1 MRAWTALPERDQTL
15 LRWLVVGSAVTA
27 ELAALLV
34 YGAPRTARRRL
45 HRLVEEGLLRGYW
58 TANRQRPRGRYA
70 YSLLGPVRAEL
81 ERRRGKAI
89 APSARLPITPTIHQL
104 ATHDLLAAF
113 LRAADPTSGRGLL
126 GWLPE
131 RAAGDLFDGYL
142 RPDALASINTGAGR
156 LTLFVERDLG
166 TETLRVLIDKVSRY
180 RRLFRHQIDE
190 PVTLGVVVDSPR
202 RAASLRRGLS
212 ETATLQPTVWIA
224 LADDLI
230 RDPLGCDWLGLD
242 GERRRTLALAAGPP
256 TEARLLGPLCLLD
269 PDASEAFE
277 EPAELLRARR
287 GTSTV

>member
-70 YSLLGPVRAEL
+70 YSLLGPVRSEL
-81 ERRRGKAI
+81 ERRRGKTVA
-89 APSARLPITPTIHQL
+89 ASGGLPITPTIHQL

-131 RAAGDLFDGYL
+131 RAVGDLFDGYL

-166 TETLRVLIDKVSRY
+166 TETAGVLVDKIGRY
-180 RRLFRHQIDE
+180 RRLFRHREDE
-190 PVTLGVVVDSPR
+190 VTNVGIVVESPR
-202 RAASLRRGLS
+202 RSASIQRRLRASAL
-212 ETATLQPTVWIA
+212 LQPAVWIG
-224 LADDLI
+224 LADELLS
-230 RDPLGCDWLGLD
+230 DPLGAHWLGLGGD
-242 GERRRTLALAAGPP
+242 RHRTVDLPSSSGAGASV
-256 TEARLLGPLCLLD
+256 TLLGPLCLLD
-269 PDASEAFE
+269 PEGLEAFE
-277 EPAELLRARR
+277 RPD
-287 GTSTV
+287 TSLFGFRPP